1 MKIIEHKHWY
11 QEEYDEKQ
19 TIIEF
24 IRTCLYERI
33 DVDIIEQIKEKR
45 RDLKIPSLTKL
56 LCLVLIFRHCFQ
68 IHILSLRLI
77 HSSRVLAS
85 FFISANPK

>member
-45 RDLKIPSLTKL
+45 RDLKIPSLTKSEL
-56 LCLVLIFRHCFQ
+56 WDLI
-68 IHILSLRLI
+68 IN
-77 HSSRVLAS
+77 
-85 FFISANPK
+85 NPC